1 MRYRDAAHV
10 DMGSF
15 YARRPE
21 HGKMYRL
28 LGYAGIVVVWWHQH
42 DPDMLGRVLIVL
54 LALWFMAWFR
64 IVGALWRSSVVAA
77 CLLCAV
83 LITAHRLQLAGHAP

>member
-28 LGYAGIVVVWWHQH
+28 LGYAGIAAAWWHQH
-42 DPDMLGRVLIVL
+42 DADMLSRLLIVL
-54 LALWFMAWFR
+54 LVLWFMAWFR

-83 LITAHRLQLAGHAP
+83 LITAHRLQLMGHAP

>member
-28 LGYAGIVVVWWHQH
+28 LGYAGIAAACWHHH
-42 DPDMLGRVLIVL
+42 DADMLSRLLIVLIV
-54 LALWFMAWFR
+54 LWFMAWFR

-77 CLLCAV
+77 CFLCAV
-83 LITAHRLQLAGHAP
+83 LITAHRLQLLGYAS

>member
-28 LGYAGIVVVWWHQH
+28 LGYAGIVAAWWHLH
-42 DPDMLGRVLIVL
+42 DADMLSRLLIVL
-54 LALWFMAWFR
+54 VVLWFMAWFR

-83 LITAHRLQLAGHAP
+83 LVSAHRLQLLGHAP